1 MTSPAVA
8 PTVSDQIN
16 LVSAAWQVWRG
27 THARRPDP
35 SGSGSYD
42 HRGFAPILDAV
53 AAGGIGGLAGLQTE
67 LNGYRRAL
75 SSVDPDQLGKDQAL
89 AFWINLYNAE
99 ALALTLSTEE
109 SGLTTVL
116 RSPGAFSKAR
126 TSIAGEA
133 LSLNQIEHGKIR
145 RFQDP
150 RIHSALVCGTV
161 SCPTLRFEPFDG
173 SKVDSQVDDQMRVFL
188 ANGGAV
194 PDSDRGILSLSRV
207 LQWYGADFVRPH
219 AMPGWIPPR
228 KGRLVEAIAPWL
240 DSDVKDWV
248 ASTRPKLGFQRYDWG
263 LGCSVR

>member
-1 MTSPAVA
+1 
-8 PTVSDQIN
+8 VSDQIN

-35 SGSGSYD
+35 AGSGSFD
-42 HRGFAPILDAV
+42 HRGFAPILDAL

-67 LNGYRRAL
+67 LDGYRRAL
-75 SSVDPDQLGKDQAL
+75 SGVDPDQLSPDQAL

-99 ALALTLSTEE
+99 ALALTATAEE
-109 SGLTTVL
+109 SGLNTVL

-126 TSIAGEA
+126 TTIAGEA

-145 RFQDP
+145 RFRDP
-150 RIHSALVCGTV
+150 RIHSTLVCGTV

-173 SKVDSQVDDQMRVFL
+173 SKVDGQLDDQMKVFL

-194 PDSDRGILSLSRV
+194 PDTDRGTLSLSRV

-228 KGRLVEAIAPWL
+228 KTHLVEAINPWL
-240 DSDVKDWV
+240 DAAVTDWL
-248 ASTRPKLGFQRYDWG
+248 ADAGPKISFQRYDWG